1 MNTRLVLVGLSL
13 ACAALV
19 AAPAAAQVYTGRI
32 DVTIKDG
39 TGAVLPGVTVEA
51 VGTQTEV
58 AVTDAQGEAHFVNLA
73 PGRYTVTA
81 KLAGFTDYRNDNVPV
96 NAGSIVPLGVT
107 LSVGGLTEKVDVTT
121 ETPVIET
128 KRQTVST
135 NVNLDELQNI
145 PTARDPWVVLQ
156 TVPGI
161 IVDRVNVGGAESGQ
175 QSNYQAKGANP
186 DQNTWNMDGIA
197 ITDMGSLGASP
208 TYYDFDMFQEM
219 QVTTGGADPANATP
233 GVQLNFVLRSG
244 TSKWRGTTRYY
255 FENDS
260 LQSDNVSSDLFGQ
273 IASYNRVGEY
283 KDWGFEGGGPI
294 LPGRVFAWGAYGKT
308 EPEINVFSY
317 NPDVDDYEQIAR
329 DATFLENIS
338 AKVTGEVSSKTRAN
352 FTYFRGNKQKFGRG
366 ASGFRPD
373 ETTYNQDGPTDLF
386 KFELNQTLGSH
397 LFIVGRYAHTKNGFS
412 LEPRGGRDVQ
422 SYRDDSNVYH
432 GSYGWYATSRPQ
444 DNLSLEGNMFK
455 GRHDLKFGFGW
466 KKSSVT
472 SESGWPGNGV
482 RTYHRGYPNMQARV
496 VRDWSLSGEGQYWNA
511 YLGDTISFDRLTLN
525 AGVRWDRSASSVL
538 AASVPES
545 PALPGLLPAL
555 TAPAVDDAI
564 VFNNVT
570 PRVGFTYALNESR
583 KTIVRGSYAAF
594 ASQLDSNRSALT
606 VSAIPY
612 YSYVYYAAV
621 DTNGNRIADVS
632 EFTAFQ
638 GVAGFDPDNPLGGN
652 PDRIGS
658 YSSPLTH
665 ELLFGVEHEL
675 IKNFGLAANV
685 TWRRYTGFNWL
696 NYPGVTGA
704 DFTQAGV
711 FSGTAP
717 GIGTYNVPYYH
728 VNESALPDDFG
739 QVYETRSDYYQRYL
753 GFEVS
758 ATKRMADRW
767 MMRIGFS
774 TNDHREYLKGA
785 GASED
790 PTPVFT
796 TTDAYPNVDG
806 GPVMTPSTGSGKSSI
821 YMVLPKYQLIAN
833 GAYQAKWGITLAGSY
848 IMRQG
853 FSAPYFTLSDTDG
866 AGDAIAPEKN
876 VLLVSDV
883 GDNRLPTVHTFDGR
897 VSKNI
902 VYRRLNVNLDM
913 DIFNLFNSA
922 TVLGRDYD
930 LASSGFD
937 QVREIVNPRIIRFGV
952 RVGF

>member
-1 MNTRLVLVGLSL
+1 MKRLVLIGLSGL
-13 ACAALV
+13 CAVLLTTPAL
-19 AAPAAAQVYTGRI
+19 AQVYTGRI
-32 DVTIKDG
+32 DVTIKDS
-39 TGAVLPGVTVEA
+39 TGSTLPGVTVEA
-51 VGTQTEV
+51 VGTQTAT
-58 AVTDAQGEAHFVNLA
+58 AVTDTQGEAHFVNLA

-81 KLAGFTDYRNDNVPV
+81 KLSGFADYRNENVPV
-96 NAGSIVPLGVT
+96 NAGSIVSLPVT
-107 LSVGGLTEKVDVTT
+107 MSVGGLAEKVDVTS

-128 KRQTVST
+128 KRQTVAT

-145 PTARDPWVVLQ
+145 PSARDPWVVLQ

-161 IVDRVNVGGAESGQ
+161 VVDRVNVGGAESGQ

-244 TSKWRGTTRYY
+244 TGKWRGSTRYY
-255 FENDS
+255 FENND
-260 LQSDNVSSDLFGQ
+260 LQSDNVGFDLFGE

-283 KDWGFEGGGPI
+283 KDWGFEGGGPVI
-294 LPGRVFAWGAYGKT
+294 PNKVFAWGAYGKT
-308 EPEINVFSY
+308 EPELKVFSFD
-317 NPDVDDYEQIAR
+317 PDLNDYTQIAR
-329 DATFLENIS
+329 DATTLENIS
-338 AKVTGEVSSKTRAN
+338 AKGTVEVTPKTRGN

-373 ETTYNQDGPTDLF
+373 ETTYNQDGPTDLY
-386 KFELNQTLGSH
+386 KLELNQTIGTN
-397 LFIVGRYAHTKNGFS
+397 LFLVGRYAHTKNGFS

-432 GSYGWYATSRPQ
+432 GSYGWYETLRPQ
-444 DNLSLEGNMFK
+444 DNVAIEGNLFK
-455 GRHDLKFGFGW
+455 NRHDLKFGFGW
-466 KKSSVT
+466 RKSSVT

-496 VRDWSLSGEGQYWNA
+496 VRDWSLAGEGKYWNA
-511 YLGDTISFDRLTLN
+511 YVGDTISLDRLTVNL
-525 AGVRWDRSASSVL
+525 GVRWDRAASSVQ
-538 AASVPES
+538 AASVPAS
-545 PALPGLLPAL
+545 PALPDLLPAL
-555 TAPAVDDAI
+555 SAPGIKDAI
-564 VFNNVT
+564 VYDNVT
-570 PRVGFTYALNESR
+570 PRVGVTYALNESR

-594 ASQLDSNRSALT
+594 ASQLDSNRAPLT
-606 VSAIPY
+606 VSQIPY
-612 YSYVYYAAV
+612 YSYVYYGAV
-621 DTNGNRIADVS
+621 DLNGNRIADVN
-632 EFTAFQ
+632 EFTNFQ

-652 PDRIGS
+652 PDRIGD

-665 ELLFGVEHEL
+665 EVLFGIEHEL
-675 IKNFGLAANV
+675 FRNFGISANL
-685 TWRRYTGFNWL
+685 TWRRYNGFNWL

-717 GIGTYNVPYYH
+717 GIGNYNVPYYH
-728 VNESALPDDFG
+728 VNEDALPADFG
-739 QVYETRSDYYQRYL
+739 QLFETRSDYYQRYL
-753 GFEVS
+753 GFEVA
-758 ATKRMADRW
+758 ATKRMSNRW

-774 TNDHREYLKGA
+774 ANDHREYLKGP

-796 TTDAYPNVDG
+796 TTEAFPNVDG
-806 GPVMTPSTGSGKSSI
+806 GDVMVPSTGSGKSSI
-821 YMVLPKYQLIAN
+821 YMVLPKYQFIAN
-833 GAYQAKWGITLAGSY
+833 GAYQAKWGITFAANY
-848 IMRQG
+848 VMRQG
-853 FSAPYFTLSDTDG
+853 FSAPYFILSDTDG

-876 VLLVSDV
+876 VILVKDV
-883 GDNRLPTVHTFDGR
+883 GDSRLPTVHSFDGR

-902 VYRRLNVNLDM
+902 TYRRANINIDM
-913 DIFNLFNSA
+913 DVFNLFNSG

-930 LASSGFD
+930 LASTGFD
-937 QVREIVNPRIIRFGV
+937 QVREIMNPRIIRFGV
-952 RVGF
+952 RLGF